1 MKIPRYMTL
10 LVLVAVWLASA
21 GTSEAM
27 MPSYG
32 GWSGGYHGHG
42 EGGGRNFESAGRY
55 SGSSRG
61 SMSFGSSFR
70 ARGSF
75 SSAHSYGMI
84 PRSSVVSP
92 PSLNAHVIVFNRSR
106 DGGVT
111 SFTESGGGRQAPVSG
126 ALNAGRY
133 RFSYW
138 DGGNRDHDRFFHGR
152 DHDRFFGRDHNRFF
166 GSPFF
171 PFFCA
176 YPLWGYEFYPYW
188 DNGFY
193 DQSAFYDQS
202 GYSTEPPVVTYSDSE
217 PSAVPATVYP
227 PARPVSIY
235 RQYGSEWAQDLR
247 RDIVT
252 WDQFVQYMKA
262 YILTSSAD
270 ARDEFRQG
278 FIASYGTN
286 AVAAFDKAMEQAT
299 EAVSKGAKIVDM
311 PPRG

>member
-1 MKIPRYMTL
+1 MTIPRYMTL

-21 GTSEAM
+21 GPSEA

-32 GWSGGYHGHG
+32 GWSGGYHGNG
-42 EGGGRNFESAGRY
+42 GGGGRNFESAGRY

-70 ARGSF
+70 SRASF
-75 SSAHSYGMI
+75 SSGYGYGMM

-92 PSLNAHVIVFNRSR
+92 SSLNAHVIVFNRAR
-106 DGGVT
+106 DGSVT
-111 SFTESGGGRQAPVSG
+111 SYTESGGGRQAPVTS
-126 ALNAGRY
+126 AVNAGRY
-133 RFSYW
+133 KFSYW
-138 DGGNRDHDRFFHGR
+138 DGGNRDQDRFH
-152 DHDRFFGRDHNRFF
+152 GRDHNRFF
-166 GSPFF
+166 FGSPFY
-171 PFFCA
+171 PFFWA
-176 YPLWGYEFYPYW
+176 YPLWGYEFNPYW

-193 DQSAFYDQS
+193 DQNAFYDQN
-202 GYSTEPPVVTYSDSE
+202 GYDTDPPVVTYDDSE
-217 PSAVPATVYP
+217 PPAVPATVYP

-252 WDQFVQYMKA
+252 WDQFIQYMKT
-262 YILTSSAD
+262 YIVTSSPD

-278 FIASYGTN
+278 FLASYGSN
-286 AVAAFDKAMEQAT
+286 ARVAFDKAMEQAT
-299 EAVSKGAKIVDM
+299 EAISKSGRPVDM